1 MKSVKKLV
9 RHGVSDVI
17 LLGVII
23 VSVFPFLYMFMMSF
37 KSTINAFDFDFS
49 PDKLTLEQY
58 VKVFEV
64 DNFERYIFNSV
75 FVAVAGVILTLAVC
89 SLAGYAFAKMNFK
102 GNDKWFLFLILTLI
116 VPSEVIIVPL
126 F

>member
-23 VSVFPFLYMFMMSF
+23 VSVFPFLYMFLMSF

-58 VKVFEV
+58 VKVFPG
-64 DNFERYIFNSV
+64 SV
-75 FVAVAGVILTLAVC
+75 FAGWLCVC
-89 SLAGYAFAKMNFK
+89 KDEF
-102 GNDKWFLFLILTLI
+102 
-116 VPSEVIIVPL
+116 
-126 F
+126 